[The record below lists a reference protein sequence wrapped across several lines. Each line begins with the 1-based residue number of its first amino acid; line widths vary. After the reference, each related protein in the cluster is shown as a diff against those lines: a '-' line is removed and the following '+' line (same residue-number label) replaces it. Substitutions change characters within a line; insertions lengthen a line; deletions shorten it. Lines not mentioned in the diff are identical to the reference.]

1 MSLNQPIIFERQTNA
16 HRSGIPSDMT
26 LSIVSSNRVET
37 LQQSLSYRICSH
49 MLSNPFEPEVII
61 VPTFAMARWL
71 NLKIAQQQGVAANIE
86 YPLPSAWIWQLAT
99 SVLED
104 IPKQDP
110 LSLDTMSWKIFRCL
124 PELINNTEFESIS
137 RYLQH
142 DASGVKRW
150 QLSTRIAD
158 VFDRYQHYRPEMI
171 RLWSNGSE
179 THWQAAL
186 WRALIEDQT
195 QHYRSLIL
203 DQLLVA
209 LQGYGN
215 KTSLPERVSL
225 FVLSSL
231 PPRFIDLIHALAK
244 HTRVT
249 LYLHSPTDQYWA
261 DLKNQKSRLQLRLLK
276 PQQAQYFEAGNEL
289 LTSWG
294 RQGQTMQD
302 LLLDNN
308 GLVTNESDIYQPA
321 DYSTLLQSL
330 QQSIFEL
337 DDTPVTMLA
346 DDSLSV
352 HICHSPMRECQVLHD
367 ELLKL
372 LKKNPVL
379 RLEDILV
386 MVPDISRYAP
396 YIEAAFQTSDHKTH
410 PTLAWNISDITLAD
424 EHPLILT
431 FLQLLKLPQS
441 RFSLSEVLSL
451 LDIDEVKNRFDID
464 EHALQSIRSL
474 LDDAQI
480 RWAID
485 AQHKQ
490 QLGLPPT
497 IENTWQ
503 QAKQRLFAGYAMA
516 GHDYWNGI
524 AALSQTQGERALH
537 IGKFWHLF
545 ERLQH
550 WRKRLTLPQSTQCW
564 QQSLLSLIDAF
575 FLELN
580 GRDGRLQHI
589 RDVIA
594 ELGSASAN
602 TSEHNLSSELV
613 NFWMEQQLASQE
625 KPGRLF
631 SGGITFCGM
640 RPMRCLPFEVICL
653 LGMNDGDFPRRE
665 TCVDFDLMKHSWK
678 PGDPR
683 KGDEDRYLMLET
695 LLCTR
700 KSLYISYCGRS
711 LKDNGECM
719 PSVLVCELLDFVD
732 LHFES
737 DLIDN
742 ASMSRQIT
750 TTHPMQ
756 TFSELNFMAP
766 LQGYS
771 RYWCDIANQLNQLKS
786 SVLMHD
792 WSQQPLAAVSED
804 AIHYSLDL
812 IQLCRFLKHPVEYF
826 FRQRLKIYLYSEESA
841 VDEEAFD
848 LAGLEKWHLKQ
859 RLANDYLNQVKT
871 SPLQLSAEGLLPH
884 GPAATSSVAAITKAQ
899 ESLLQQLEPYYAV
912 KPEPRNIILSF
923 NTVTDT
929 EADIELHGSLGGYY
943 PKIGLMEFTSSK
955 MHGKHFLSLWVKHL
969 AMCATKQFN
978 KDETSCLISCD
989 QTLTFSQIDARKAQA
1004 LLDDYVNLFQKGA
1017 QVPLA
1022 IFPSASYAFAK
1033 SFGQKGDAEKAIG
1046 AAYKAWQ
1053 SSSWGGYST
1062 GDIDDAYVQLALRN
1076 NLQDPLTT
1084 VQFRGHAQTL
1094 YQLALS
1100 NGDFS

>member
-1 MSLNQPIIFERQTNA
+1 MALFV
-16 HRSGIPSDMT
+16 
-26 LSIVSSNRVET
+26 VSSNRVET
-37 LQQSLSYRICSH
+37 LQQSLSYRIRSQ
-49 MLSNPFEPEVII
+49 MLNNPFDPEVII

-71 NLKIAQQQGVAANIE
+71 NLKIAQQQGIAANIE

-104 IPKQDP
+104 TPRLDP
-110 LSLDTMSWKIFRCL
+110 LSRDAMSWKIFQCL
-124 PELINNTEFESIS
+124 PELINNVDFESIG
-137 RYLQH
+137 RYLEQ
-142 DASGVKRW
+142 DASGIKRW

-171 RLWSNGSE
+171 QLWSNGSE
-179 THWQAAL
+179 NHWQASL
-186 WRALIEDQT
+186 WRVLVENQT
-195 QHYRSLIL
+195 KHCRSLVL
-203 DQLLVA
+203 DQLLLA
-209 LQGYGN
+209 LRGN
-215 KTSLPERVSL
+215 GDKTRLPERVSL

-231 PPRFIDLIHALAK
+231 PPRFIHLIHALAE
-244 HTRVT
+244 HTTVT

-261 DLKNQKSRLQLRLLK
+261 DLKNQKSQLQLRLLQ
-276 PQQAQYFEAGNEL
+276 PQQAQYYEAGNEL

-308 GLVTNESDIYQPA
+308 GLVTNDVDVYQTP
-321 DYSTLLQSL
+321 DCSTLLLSV
-330 QQSIFEL
+330 QQSIFDL
-337 DDTPVTMLA
+337 NDTPVTMLA

-372 LKKNPVL
+372 LQKNPAL
-379 RLEDILV
+379 KLEDILV

-396 YIEAAFQTSDHKTH
+396 YIEAVFQTSDNKTQ

-441 RFSLSEVLSL
+441 RFSLSEVLAL
-451 LDIDEVKNRFDID
+451 LDIDEVKNRFGLD
-464 EHALQSIRSL
+464 EQALQSIRSL
-474 LDDAQI
+474 LDNAQI

-490 QLGLPPT
+490 QLSLPPT

-503 QAKQRLFAGYAMA
+503 QAKQRLFAGYAMT
-516 GHDYWNGI
+516 GDDYWHGI
-524 AALSQTQGERALH
+524 AALSQVQGERALH
-537 IGKFWHLF
+537 MGKFWHLF

-550 WRKRLTLPQSTQCW
+550 WRRGLTQPQSSQGW
-564 QQSLLSLIDAF
+564 QTSLLSLLDEF

-580 GRDGRLQHI
+580 GGDGRLQHI

-594 ELGSASAN
+594 ELGN
-602 TSEHNLSSELV
+602 TSESYMSSELV
-613 NFWMEQQLASQE
+613 SFWMEQQLASQE

-653 LGMNDGDFPRRE
+653 LGMNDGDFPRRDSR
-665 TCVDFDLMKHSWK
+665 VDFDLMNHSWK
-678 PGDPR
+678 PGDPL

-700 KSLYISYCGRS
+700 KALYISYCGRS

-719 PSVLVCELLDFVD
+719 PSVLVRELLDFVD
-732 LHFES
+732 LHFKFDPGNET
-737 DLIDN
+737 
-742 ASMSRQIT
+742 SMSEQIT

-756 TFSELNFMAP
+756 AFSESNFQLP

-771 RYWCDIANQLNQLKS
+771 QYWCDIANQLAQPKS
-786 SVLMHD
+786 TRPMQSWSERTLM
-792 WSQQPLAAVSED
+792 PVSED
-804 AIHYSLDL
+804 KLHCSLDL
-812 IQLCRFLKHPVEYF
+812 LQLCRFLKHPVEYF
-826 FRQRLKIYLYSEESA
+826 FRQRLKIYLYSEESTN
-841 VDEEAFD
+841 DEEAFD

-859 RLANDYLNQVKT
+859 RLANDYLNQVET
-871 SPLQLSAEGLLPH
+871 SPQHLSAEGLLPH
-884 GPAATSSVAAITKAQ
+884 GPAAHSSVAGIVNAQ
-899 ESLLQQLEPYYAV
+899 ESLLLQLQPYYGI
-912 KPEPRNIILSF
+912 KTESRDIILSF
-923 NTVTDT
+923 DS
-929 EADIELHGSLGGYY
+929 DIELNGSVGNYY
-943 PKIGLMEFTSSK
+943 PKLGLMEFTSSK
-955 MHGKHFLSLWVKHL
+955 LRGKHFLSLWVKHL

-978 KDETSCLISCD
+978 KDETSCLISSD
-989 QTLTFSQIDARKAQA
+989 QTLVFSQIDAGQAQRQLA
-1004 LLDDYVNLFQKGA
+1004 DYVDLFQQGA
-1017 QVPLA
+1017 QLPLA
-1022 IFPSASYAFAK
+1022 IFPAASYAFAK
-1033 SFGQKGDAEKAIG
+1033 SFGKQGDSEKAIG

-1053 SSSWGGYST
+1053 SNSWGGYSAD
-1062 GDIDDAYVQLALRN
+1062 DIDDAYVKLALRN

-1084 VQFRGHAQTL
+1084 TQFREHAQTL

>member
-1 MSLNQPIIFERQTNA
+1 MA
-16 HRSGIPSDMT
+16 

-37 LQQSLSYRICSH
+37 LQKSLCHLLRFQ
-49 MLSNPFEPEVII
+49 MLSNPFDPDIII

-71 NLKIAQQQGVAANIE
+71 NLKIAQQQGIAANIE

-104 IPKQDP
+104 TPKIDP
-110 LSLDTMSWKIFRCL
+110 LSRDVMSWKIFRSL
-124 PELINNTEFESIS
+124 PELVNSTEFESIGH
-137 RYLQH
+137 YLEQ
-142 DASGVKRW
+142 DTSGVKRW

-179 THWQAAL
+179 NHWQASL
-186 WRALIEDQT
+186 WRVLIEDET
-195 QHYRSLIL
+195 IHYRSLVL
-203 DQLLVA
+203 DQLLLA
-209 LQGYGN
+209 LRGN
-215 KTSLPERVSL
+215 IDKTRLPERISL

-231 PPRFIDLIHALAK
+231 PPRFIHLIHALAE
-244 HTRVT
+244 HTTVT

-261 DLKNQKSRLQLRLLK
+261 DLKNQKSQLQMRLLQ
-276 PQQAQYFEAGNEL
+276 PQKAQYYEAGNEL

-308 GLVTNESDIYQPA
+308 GLVTNEADAYQTP
-321 DYSTLLQSL
+321 DCSTLLQSV
-330 QQSIFEL
+330 QQSIFDL

-372 LKKNPVL
+372 LQKDSTLK
-379 RLEDILV
+379 LEDILV

-396 YIEAAFQTSDHKTH
+396 YIEAVFQTCDNKTQ

-451 LDIDEVKNRFDID
+451 LDIDEVKNRFGLDVQ
-464 EHALQSIRSL
+464 ALLSIRSL

-503 QAKQRLFAGYAMA
+503 QAKQRLFAGYAMT
-516 GHDYWNGI
+516 GDDYWHGI
-524 AALSQTQGERALH
+524 AALSQVQGERALH

-550 WRKRLTLPQSTQCW
+550 WRKRLMQPQSSQGW
-564 QQSLLSLIDAF
+564 QTSLLSLLDEF
-575 FLELN
+575 FFERS
-580 GRDGRLQHI
+580 GGDGRLQHI
-589 RDVIA
+589 RDVVA
-594 ELGSASAN
+594 ELGDTSSSTSADNNESY
-602 TSEHNLSSELV
+602 LSSELV

-653 LGMNDGDFPRRE
+653 LGMNDGDFPRRDSR
-665 TCVDFDLMKHSWK
+665 VDFDLMNNSWK
-678 PGDPR
+678 PGDPL

-719 PSVLVCELLDFVD
+719 PSVLIRELLDFVD

-737 DLIDN
+737 DPIPN
-742 ASMSRQIT
+742 IRAETSMSEQIT

-756 TFSELNFMAP
+756 AFSESNFKLP
-766 LQGYS
+766 LHGFS
-771 RYWCDIANQLNQLKS
+771 HYWCDIANQLAQPKS
-786 SVLMHD
+786 TQPMLS
-792 WSQQPLAAVSED
+792 WSEQSLVPVSED
-804 AIHYSLDL
+804 APQSSLDL
-812 IQLCRFLKHPVEYF
+812 QQLCRFLKHPVEYF
-826 FRQRLKIYLYSEESA
+826 FRQRLKIYLYSEDSA
-841 VDEEAFD
+841 INEEAFD

-859 RLANDYLNQVKT
+859 RLANDYLNQVET
-871 SPLQLSAEGLLPH
+871 NTQHLSAEGLLPH
-884 GPAATSSVAAITKAQ
+884 GPAALSSIAAICNAQ
-899 ESLLQQLEPYYAV
+899 ESLLLQLQPYDGVKAEP
-912 KPEPRNIILSF
+912 KNIILSF
-923 NTVTDT
+923 DANL
-929 EADIELHGSLGGYY
+929 ELNGSVGNYY
-943 PKIGLMEFTSSK
+943 PKLGLMEFTSSK
-955 MHGKHFLSLWVKHL
+955 LQGKHFLSLWVKHL
-969 AMCATKQFN
+969 AMCATRQFN
-978 KDETSCLISCD
+978 NDETSCLISSD
-989 QTLTFSQIDARKAQA
+989 QTLVFSQIDADQA
-1004 LLDDYVNLFQKGA
+1004 HRQLADYVGLFQQGA
-1017 QVPLA
+1017 QLPLA
-1022 IFPSASYAFAK
+1022 IFPAASYAFSH
-1033 SFGQKGDAEKAIG
+1033 SFYKKGDAEKAIS

-1053 SSSWGGYST
+1053 GNSWGGYSA
-1062 GDIDDAYVQLALRN
+1062 DDFDDAYIQLALRN

-1084 VQFRGHAQTL
+1084 EQFRDHAQTL

-1100 NGDFS
+1100 NGDFL

>member
-1 MSLNQPIIFERQTNA
+1 MA
-16 HRSGIPSDMT
+16 

-37 LQQSLSYRICSH
+37 LQQSLCHRISAQ
-49 MLSNPFEPEVII
+49 MLSNAFDPDVIV

-71 NLKIAQQQGVAANIE
+71 NLKIAQQQGIAANIE
-86 YPLPSAWIWQLAT
+86 YPLPAAWIWQLAT

-104 IPKQDP
+104 IPKLDP
-110 LSLDTMSWKIFRCL
+110 LSRDEMSWKIFLSL
-124 PELINNTEFESIS
+124 PELVHNPEFESIS
-137 RYLQH
+137 HYLKQ
-142 DASGVKRW
+142 DATGIKCW

-179 THWQAAL
+179 NHWQASL
-186 WRALIEDQT
+186 WRVLIENQDE
-195 QHYRSLIL
+195 HYRSVIL
-203 DQLLVA
+203 DQLLLA
-209 LQGYGN
+209 LQRN
-215 KTSLPERVSL
+215 SDKTCLPERVSL

-231 PPRFIDLIHALAK
+231 PPRFIDIIHALAE
-244 HTRVT
+244 HTTVT

-261 DLKNQKSRLQLRLLK
+261 DLKNQKSQLQLRLLQ
-276 PQQAQYFEAGNEL
+276 PQQAQYYEAGNEL

-302 LLLDNN
+302 LLLNNN
-308 GLVTNESDIYQPA
+308 GMVTNDSDAYQYP
-321 DYSTLLQSL
+321 DCSTLLLSV
-330 QQSIFEL
+330 QQSIFDL
-337 DDTPVTMLA
+337 DNTTAAMVA

-372 LKKNPVL
+372 LQKNPTL
-379 RLEDILV
+379 KLENILV

-396 YIEAAFQTSDHKTH
+396 YIEAVFQTNEIKTQ
-410 PTLAWNISDITLAD
+410 PTLAWNLSDITLAD

-441 RFSLSEVLSL
+441 RFSLSEVFSL
-451 LDIDEVKNRFDID
+451 LDIDEVKNRFDLD
-464 EHALQSIRSL
+464 EQSLNNIRNL

-516 GHDYWNGI
+516 GDDYWNGI
-524 AALSQTQGERALH
+524 AAMSHVQGERALH

-550 WRKRLTLPQSTQCW
+550 WRKRLSQSQSAQAW
-564 QQSLLSLIDAF
+564 QISLLSLVDEF

-580 GRDGRLQHI
+580 GGDGRLQHI
-589 RDVIA
+589 RDVISDLA
-594 ELGSASAN
+594 ITNSISN
-602 TSEHNLSSELV
+602 DSEIDMSSELIS
-613 NFWMEQQLASQE
+613 FWMEQQLASQE

-640 RPMRCLPFEVICL
+640 RPMRCLPFEVTCL

-665 TCVDFDLMKHSWK
+665 SRVDFDLMNQNWK
-678 PGDPR
+678 PGDPL

-700 KSLYISYCGRS
+700 KTLYMSYCGRS
-711 LKDNGECM
+711 LKDNAECM
-719 PSVLVCELLDFVD
+719 PSVLVRELLDFVD

-737 DLIDN
+737 DPIN
-742 ASMSRQIT
+742 KRSMSKQIT

-756 TFSELNFMAP
+756 AFSELNFQSP

-771 RYWCDIANQLNQLKS
+771 QYWCDIANQLAQPTPTRLK
-786 SVLMHD
+786 HD
-792 WSQQPLAAVSED
+792 WSHQVLTPVSENLLHSS
-804 AIHYSLDL
+804 IDL
-812 IQLCRFLKHPVEYF
+812 IQLCRFLKHPIEYF
-826 FRQRLKIYLYSEESA
+826 FRQRLKIYLYAEESA
-841 VDEEAFD
+841 IDEEVFD

-859 RLANDYLNQVKT
+859 RIADDYLNQVET
-871 SPLQLSAEGLLPH
+871 CTQQLSAEGLLPH
-884 GPAATSSVAAITKAQ
+884 GPAANSSVTGMVNTQA
-899 ESLLQQLEPYYAV
+899 SLLQQLQPYYGV
-912 KPEPRNIILSF
+912 KPESRNITLLF
-923 NTVTDT
+923 D
-929 EADIELHGSLGGYY
+929 ADIQLKGSVGGYY
-943 PKIGLMEFTSSK
+943 PKLGLMEFTSSK
-955 MHGKHFLSLWVKHL
+955 MQGKHFLSLWVKHL
-969 AMCATKQFN
+969 AMCATNQFN
-978 KDETSCLISCD
+978 KDEASILISSD
-989 QTLTFSQIDARKAQA
+989 QTLAFSQLDAAQA
-1004 LLDDYVNLFQKGA
+1004 ERQLADYIDLFQRGL
-1017 QVPLA
+1017 QLPLA
-1022 IFPSASYAFAK
+1022 IFPAASYAFAK
-1033 SFGQKGDAEKAIG
+1033 SFAKQTDTEKAIS
-1046 AAYKAWQ
+1046 AAYKVWQ
-1053 SSSWGGYST
+1053 SSAWGNFSA

-1084 VQFRGHAQTL
+1084 EPFCELAQIL
-1094 YQLALS
+1094 YELALS

>member
-1 MSLNQPIIFERQTNA
+1 MA
-16 HRSGIPSDMT
+16 

-37 LQQSLSYRICSH
+37 LQQSLCHRIRSQ
-49 MLSNPFEPEVII
+49 MLSNPFDPDVIV

-71 NLKIAQQQGVAANIE
+71 NLKIAQQQGIAANID

-104 IPKQDP
+104 APKLDP
-110 LSLDTMSWKIFRCL
+110 LSRDAMSWKIFQSL
-124 PELINNTEFESIS
+124 PELLNNNGFESIG
-137 RYLQH
+137 RYLEQ
-142 DASGVKRW
+142 DTSGVKRW

-179 THWQAAL
+179 NHWQALL
-186 WRALIEDQT
+186 WRVLIENET
-195 QHYRSLIL
+195 KHYRSLVL
-203 DQLLVA
+203 DQLLLA
-209 LQGYGN
+209 LRDN
-215 KTSLPERVSL
+215 VDKSRLPERVSL

-231 PPRFIDLIHALAK
+231 PPRFIHLIHALAE
-244 HTRVT
+244 HTTVT

-261 DLKNQKSRLQLRLLK
+261 DLKNQKAQLQMRLLQ
-276 PQQAQYFEAGNEL
+276 PQKAQYYEAGNEL

-308 GLVTNESDIYQPA
+308 GLVTNEVDAYQPP
-321 DYSTLLQSL
+321 DCSTLLQSV
-330 QQSIFEL
+330 QQSIFDL

-367 ELLKL
+367 ELLKRL
-372 LKKNPVL
+372 QKDPTLK
-379 RLEDILV
+379 LEDILV

-396 YIEAAFQTSDHKTH
+396 YIEAVFQTTDNKTQ

-424 EHPLILT
+424 EHPLTLT

-441 RFSLSEVLSL
+441 RFSVSEVLSL
-451 LDIDEVKNRFDID
+451 LDIDEVRNRFDLD
-464 EHALQSIRSL
+464 EQALQSIRSL

-485 AQHKQ
+485 AQHKL

-497 IENTWQ
+497 IENTWH
-503 QAKQRLFAGYAMA
+503 QAKQRLFAGYAMT
-516 GHDYWNGI
+516 GNDYWHGI
-524 AALSQTQGERALH
+524 AALSQVQGERALH

-550 WRKRLTLPQSTQCW
+550 WRKRLTQPQSSQGW
-564 QQSLLSLIDAF
+564 QTSLLSLLDEF
-575 FLELN
+575 FLELS
-580 GRDGRLQHI
+580 GGDGRLQHI

-594 ELGSASAN
+594 ELSSTSASDVKSN
-602 TSEHNLSSELV
+602 MTSELL

-653 LGMNDGDFPRRE
+653 LGMNDGDFPRRDSR
-665 TCVDFDLMKHSWK
+665 VDFDLMNNSWK
-678 PGDPR
+678 PGDPL

-695 LLCTR
+695 LLCSR
-700 KSLYISYCGRS
+700 KALYLSYCGRS

-719 PSVLVCELLDFVD
+719 PSVLVRELLDFVD
-732 LHFES
+732 LHFKFDPVPNNRAE
-737 DLIDN
+737 I
-742 ASMSRQIT
+742 SMSEKIT

-756 TFSELNFMAP
+756 AFSESNFQLP
-766 LQGYS
+766 LHGFSQ
-771 RYWCDIANQLNQLKS
+771 YWCDIANQLAQPKS
-786 SVLMHD
+786 NRLMQS
-792 WSQQPLAAVSED
+792 WSEYSLVPVFED
-804 AIHYSLDL
+804 APHSNLDL
-812 IQLCRFLKHPVEYF
+812 VQLCRFLKHPVEYF
-826 FRQRLKIYLYSEESA
+826 FRQRLKIYLYSEDSA
-841 VDEEAFD
+841 IDEEAFD

-871 SPLQLSAEGLLPH
+871 DPQHLSAEGLLPH
-884 GPAATSSVAAITKAQ
+884 GPAAHSSVTAISNAQ
-899 ESLLQQLEPYYAV
+899 ENLLLQLKPYYGQ
-912 KPEPRNIILSF
+912 KSETRDIILSF
-923 NTVTDT
+923 DANT
-929 EADIELHGSLGGYY
+929 ELNGSVRNYY
-943 PKIGLMEFTSSK
+943 PKLGLMEFTSSK
-955 MHGKHFLSLWVKHL
+955 LQGKHFLSLWVKHL
-969 AMCATKQFN
+969 VMCATKQFSN
-978 KDETSCLISCD
+978 DETSCLISSD
-989 QTLTFSQIDARKAQA
+989 QTLVFSQIDAGQAQRQLA
-1004 LLDDYVNLFQKGA
+1004 DYVGLFQQGSQK
-1017 QVPLA
+1017 PLA
-1022 IFPSASYAFAK
+1022 IFPAASYAFAN
-1033 SFGQKGDAEKAIG
+1033 SFGKQGDPEKAIS

-1053 SSSWGGYST
+1053 SNGWGGYSA
-1062 GDIDDAYVQLALRN
+1062 DDFDDAYIQLALRN
-1076 NLQDPLTT
+1076 NLQNPLKTE
-1084 VQFRGHAQTL
+1084 QFQEYAQTL

>member
-1 MSLNQPIIFERQTNA
+1 MA
-16 HRSGIPSDMT
+16 

-37 LQQSLSYRICSH
+37 LQQSLCHRIRSQ
-49 MLSNPFEPEVII
+49 MLSNPFDPDVIV

-71 NLKIAQQQGVAANIE
+71 NLKIAQQQGIAANID

-104 IPKQDP
+104 APKLDP
-110 LSLDTMSWKIFRCL
+110 LSRDAMSWKIFQSL
-124 PELINNTEFESIS
+124 PELLNNNGFESIG
-137 RYLQH
+137 RYLEQ
-142 DASGVKRW
+142 DTSGVKRW

-179 THWQAAL
+179 NHWQALL
-186 WRALIEDQT
+186 WRVLIENET
-195 QHYRSLIL
+195 KHYRSLVL
-203 DQLLVA
+203 DQLLLA
-209 LQGYGN
+209 LRDN
-215 KTSLPERVSL
+215 VDKSRLPERVSL

-231 PPRFIDLIHALAK
+231 PPRFIHLIHALAE
-244 HTRVT
+244 HTTVT

-261 DLKNQKSRLQLRLLK
+261 DLKNQKAQLQMRLLQ
-276 PQQAQYFEAGNEL
+276 PQKAQYYEAGNEL

-308 GLVTNESDIYQPA
+308 GLVTNEVDAYQPP
-321 DYSTLLQSL
+321 DCSTLLQSV
-330 QQSIFEL
+330 QQSIFDL

-367 ELLKL
+367 ELLKRL
-372 LKKNPVL
+372 QKDPTLK
-379 RLEDILV
+379 LEDILV

-396 YIEAAFQTSDHKTH
+396 YIEAVFQTTDNKTQ

-424 EHPLILT
+424 EHPLTLT

-441 RFSLSEVLSL
+441 RFSVSEVLSL
-451 LDIDEVKNRFDID
+451 LDIDEVRNRFDLD
-464 EHALQSIRSL
+464 EQALQSIRSL

-485 AQHKQ
+485 AQHKL

-497 IENTWQ
+497 IENTWH
-503 QAKQRLFAGYAMA
+503 QAKQRLFAGYAMT
-516 GHDYWNGI
+516 GNDYWHGI
-524 AALSQTQGERALH
+524 AALSQVQGERALH

-550 WRKRLTLPQSTQCW
+550 WRKRLTQPQSSQGW
-564 QQSLLSLIDAF
+564 QTSLLSLLDEF
-575 FLELN
+575 FLELS
-580 GRDGRLQHI
+580 GGDGRLQHI

-594 ELGSASAN
+594 ELSSTSASDVKSN
-602 TSEHNLSSELV
+602 MTSELL

-653 LGMNDGDFPRRE
+653 LGMNDGDFPRRDSR
-665 TCVDFDLMKHSWK
+665 VDFDLMNNSWK
-678 PGDPR
+678 PGDPL

-695 LLCTR
+695 LLCSR
-700 KSLYISYCGRS
+700 KALYLSYCGRS

-719 PSVLVCELLDFVD
+719 PSVLVRELLDFVD
-732 LHFES
+732 LHFKFDPVPNNRAE
-737 DLIDN
+737 I
-742 ASMSRQIT
+742 SMSEKIT

-756 TFSELNFMAP
+756 AFSESNFQLP
-766 LQGYS
+766 LHGFSQ
-771 RYWCDIANQLNQLKS
+771 YWCDIANQLAQPKS
-786 SVLMHD
+786 NRLMQS
-792 WSQQPLAAVSED
+792 WSEYSLVPVFED
-804 AIHYSLDL
+804 APHSNLDL
-812 IQLCRFLKHPVEYF
+812 VQLCRFLKHPVEYF
-826 FRQRLKIYLYSEESA
+826 FRQRLKIYLYSEDSA
-841 VDEEAFD
+841 IDEEAFD

-871 SPLQLSAEGLLPH
+871 DPQHLSAEGLLPH
-884 GPAATSSVAAITKAQ
+884 GPAAHSSVTAISNAQ
-899 ESLLQQLEPYYAV
+899 ENLLLQLKPYYGQ
-912 KPEPRNIILSF
+912 KSETRDIILSF
-923 NTVTDT
+923 DANT
-929 EADIELHGSLGGYY
+929 ELNGSVRNYY
-943 PKIGLMEFTSSK
+943 PKLGLMEFTSSK
-955 MHGKHFLSLWVKHL
+955 LQGKHFLSLWVKHL
-969 AMCATKQFN
+969 VMCATKQFSN
-978 KDETSCLISCD
+978 DETSCLISSD
-989 QTLTFSQIDARKAQA
+989 QTLVFSQIDAGQAQRQLA
-1004 LLDDYVNLFQKGA
+1004 DYVGLFQQGSQK
-1017 QVPLA
+1017 PLA
-1022 IFPSASYAFAK
+1022 IFPAASYAFAN
-1033 SFGQKGDAEKAIG
+1033 SFCKQGDPEKAIS

-1053 SSSWGGYST
+1053 SNGWGGYSA
-1062 GDIDDAYVQLALRN
+1062 DDFDDAYIQLALRN
-1076 NLQDPLTT
+1076 NLQNPLKTE
-1084 VQFRGHAQTL
+1084 QFQEYAQTL

>member
-1 MSLNQPIIFERQTNA
+1 MA
-16 HRSGIPSDMT
+16 

-37 LQQSLSYRICSH
+37 LQQSLSYRICSQ
-49 MLSNPFEPEVII
+49 MLSDPFEPEVII

-104 IPKQDP
+104 APKQDP
-110 LSLDTMSWKIFRCL
+110 LSHDTMSWKIFQCL

-137 RYLQH
+137 RYLTL

-171 RLWSNGSE
+171 RLWSKGSE
-179 THWQAAL
+179 THWQATL
-186 WRALIEDQT
+186 WRVLIEDQN
-195 QHYRSLIL
+195 QHYRSLVL

-209 LQGYGN
+209 LQGN
-215 KTSLPERVSL
+215 SDKACLPERVSL

-244 HTRVT
+244 HTTVT

-261 DLKNQKSRLQLRLLK
+261 DLKNQKSQLQLRLAK

-308 GLVTNESDIYQPA
+308 GLVTNESDAYQTPNC
-321 DYSTLLQSL
+321 STLLQSL
-330 QQSIFEL
+330 QQSIFDL
-337 DDTPVTMLA
+337 DNTPVTMLA

-372 LKKNPVL
+372 LQQNPTL
-379 RLEDILV
+379 KLEDILV

-396 YIEAAFQTSDHKTH
+396 YIEAVFQTSDHKAQ
-410 PTLAWNISDITLAD
+410 PALAWNISDITLAD

-451 LDIDEVKNRFDID
+451 LDIDEVKNQFDID
-464 EHALQSIRSL
+464 EQTLQSIRSL
-474 LDDAQI
+474 LNDAQI

-516 GHDYWNGI
+516 GDDYWNGI

-537 IGKFWHLF
+537 MAKFWHLF

-550 WRKRLTLPQSTQCW
+550 WRKRLTQPQSAQGW
-564 QQSLLSLIDAF
+564 QMSLLSLIDAF
-575 FLELN
+575 FLELG

-589 RDVIA
+589 RDVVA
-594 ELGSASAN
+594 ELGSANLNTGVNN
-602 TSEHNLSSELV
+602 TSSSSSEHSLSSELV
-613 NFWMEQQLASQE
+613 SFWMEQQLASQE

-640 RPMRCLPFEVICL
+640 RPMRCVPFEVICL

-665 TCVDFDLMKHSWK
+665 TGVDFDLMKNSWK
-678 PGDPR
+678 PGDPL

-700 KSLYISYCGRS
+700 NSLYISYCGRS

-719 PSVLVCELLDFVD
+719 PSVLVRELLDFVD
-732 LHFES
+732 LHFQS
-737 DLIDN
+737 DLINN
-742 ASMSRQIT
+742 ASMSSQIT

-756 TFSELNFMAP
+756 AFSDSNFTLP

-771 RYWCDIANQLNQLKS
+771 QYWCDIANQLNQPKS
-786 SVLMHD
+786 PALMQD
-792 WSQQPLAAVSED
+792 WSQQTIAAVSED
-804 AIHYSLDL
+804 IIHGSLEL
-812 IQLCRFLKHPVEYF
+812 VQLCRFLKHPIEYF
-826 FRQRLKIYLYSEESA
+826 FRQRLKIYLYSEEAA

-859 RLANDYLNQVKT
+859 RLANDYLNQVET
-871 SPLQLSAEGLLPH
+871 SSLQLSAEGLLPH
-884 GPAATSSVAAITKAQ
+884 GPAANSSISAIANAQ
-899 ESLLQQLEPYYAV
+899 ESLLLQLEPYYGV
-912 KPEPRNIILSF
+912 KPEPRNIILTF
-923 NTVTDT
+923 NTIPNISTD
-929 EADIELHGSLGGYY
+929 AGLELHGSVGGYY
-943 PKIGLMEFTSSK
+943 PKLGLMEFTSSK
-955 MHGKHFLSLWVKHL
+955 MQGKHFLSLWVKHL
-969 AMCATKQFN
+969 AMCATNQFN
-978 KDETSCLISCD
+978 KDETSCLISGD
-989 QTLTFSQIDARKAQA
+989 QTLTFSQIDAQMAQVQ
-1004 LLDDYVNLFQKGA
+1004 LQDYVSLFQQGA
-1017 QVPLA
+1017 QLPLT
-1022 IFPSASYAFAK
+1022 IFPAASYAFAK
-1033 SFGQKGDAEKAIG
+1033 SFSPKGDAEKAIG
-1046 AAYKAWQ
+1046 AAYKVWH
-1053 SSSWGGYST
+1053 SSSWGDYAT
-1062 GDIDDAYVQLALRN
+1062 GDIDDPYVKLALRN

-1084 VQFRGHAQTL
+1084 EQFQNHAQTL